1 MFRPVFNDDF
11 HPELRRNRMTVEASI
26 LATVYSSVEVLCVTS
41 HGATRTDFD
50 LFYDDDDDDKASIPE
65 QLYGSCIK
73 RCIENKPVF

>member
-1 MFRPVFNDDF
+1 MRISI
-11 HPELRRNRMTVEASI
+11 RSTVEALI

-50 LFYDDDDDDKASIPE
+50 LFFDDDDDDKASILE
-65 QLYGSCIK
+65 QLYAEFTG